1 MACSCIHRTSTFA
14 PGPPP
19 IALISSLGR
28 TGKPN
33 GYMFNR
39 ACRKLM
45 DLSFSVADLIEEVR
59 SGHPSN
65 RLNYRA
71 MTAA

>member
-1 MACSCIHRTSTFA
+1 
-14 PGPPP
+14 
-19 IALISSLGR
+19 
-28 TGKPN
+28 
-33 GYMFNR
+33 MFNR

-59 SGHPSN
+59 SGQPSN
-65 RLNYRA
+65 RLNHRA